1 MVIPLQTAT
10 DLKEII
16 STNDATI
23 VGILIAVVVVES
35 FVIIYLYKNIQS
47 LNEKFLTELREN
59 SKVLIELTKSNHEF
73 INNIVQLRNTK

>member
-1 MVIPLQTAT
+1 MIALQTAT

-35 FVIIYLYKNIQS
+35 IVIVYLYKSIQS
-47 LNEKFLTELREN
+47 LNEKFLNEIRETN
-59 SKVLIELTKSNHEF
+59 KVMIELTKSNHDF
-73 INNIVQLRNTK
+73 INNIVQIRNTK